1 MGGFVHGVW
10 QDLRDKRLW
19 PVAAVLLVALIAV
32 PVVLLKGGS
41 DESGSAPP
49 AAVASP
55 EAAGLPTASL
65 AEQRSSE
72 NSDLGVFDPKDP
84 FRPPGGFRAAAGS
97 GSGVAGGAPVPTPS
111 GVPSAAAAAG
121 GGATADTS
129 GGSTP
134 SGSSGSDSTTAP
146 SSGGTTTARKTYTY
160 VIDIRFGERGEVRSR
175 KGVRRL
181 ALLPSSRN
189 PRLVFLGV
197 SDDRRNAIFLVES
210 GLTQEGEGKCKP
222 SRRFCS
228 FLYLRTADS
237 RDDHYFSTEGGK
249 QYVLHLSRIRRVE
262 VKPKAKPSRR
272 APRSSRA
279 DVGPGALFESP
290 VFVDE
295 LR

>member
-1 MGGFVHGVW
+1 V
-10 QDLRDKRLW
+10 RT
-19 PVAAVLLVALIAV
+19 AAIV
-32 PVVLLKGGS
+32 
-41 DESGSAPP
+41 P
-49 AAVASP
+49 AAGQGQRLGPGVPKALRLLGGALLGRARGQADEVLGTIQEQL
-55 EAAGLPTASL
+55 EAGQSNIS
-65 AEQRSSE
+65 QRSIFEAEVARFSAE
-72 NSDLGVFDPKDP
+72 LLAVRGELA
-84 FRPPGGFRAAAGS
+84 GAHAELERATG
-97 GSGVAGGAPVPTPS
+97 TR
-111 GVPSAAAAAG
+111 
-121 GGATADTS
+121 TADLALVRPRFPALPGTREMVAFA
-129 GGSTP
+129 
-134 SGSSGSDSTTAP
+134 DS
-146 SSGGTTTARKTYTY
+146 
-160 VIDIRFGERGEVRSR
+160 RS
-175 KGVRRL
+175 GVRRL